1 MLKLDDYQIHDV
13 ANALKRFFRL
23 LDSPLLT
30 DELYSLWINAAS
42 LCLVYSTFY
51 CSQCLQIYLY
61 CLNFMTDGIDVIGTR
76 VCGMQLVL

>member
-1 MLKLDDYQIHDV
+1 LDDYQIHDV

-51 CSQCLQIYLY
+51 CSQCFPTNLPILS
-61 CLNFMTDGIDVIGTR
+61 
-76 VCGMQLVL
+76 